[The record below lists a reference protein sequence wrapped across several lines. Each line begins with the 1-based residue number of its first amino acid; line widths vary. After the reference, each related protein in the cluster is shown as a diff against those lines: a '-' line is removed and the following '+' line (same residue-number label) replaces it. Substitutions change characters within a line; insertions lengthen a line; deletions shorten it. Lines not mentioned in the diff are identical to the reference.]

1 MTLVKFRNNNGLR
14 QPSFDRAFGSF
25 GIPSLFSEAFDR
37 LWSEENENW
46 MPSVNIKER
55 EKDFKIDLAVP
66 GMEKKDFS
74 IEVENGLLTV
84 KGERREEK
92 TEETDKITRREFH
105 YGSFRRSFTLPEN
118 ANAEAIN
125 ASYRDGILSLTVA
138 KQEDPK
144 SNSKKLISI
153 E

>member
-25 GIPSLFSEAFDR
+25 GFPSLFSEAFDR
-37 LWSEENENW
+37 IWSEENENW

-105 YGSFRRSFTLPEN
+105 YGTFRRSFTLPET
-118 ANAEAIN
+118 ANADAIN
-125 ASYRDGILSLTVA
+125 ASYKDGILSLTVA
-138 KQEDPK
+138 KMEDQK
-144 SNSKKLISI
+144 SNAKKLISI